1 MLARSNEP
9 TNADAALAP
18 TAPAGT
24 RGDAFDRAQRH
35 SRRVRVLKFAV
46 PVLAAGIAV
55 AFPVYSYFA
64 APVSISIQADG
75 TAFANGKLVMANPK
89 LNGFTKQK
97 LPYSLTALRAI
108 QDVGKQDIIQLEG
121 IHAKLPLTADNVAVV
136 DASSFTTAVEKNP
149 TLMHAAIDGG
159 RAAFRINCSACH
171 GSGAAGSKGYPNL
184 NDDDWLWGGD
194 IKSIQQTLLD
204 GVRFPGDDNTRM
216 SQMPAFGKD
225 EILKADEVQD
235 VVSYVRFISHQEAAS
250 PSAKRGS
257 AIFAN
262 NCAVCHGPNGG
273 GNRTVGAP
281 NLTDKIWLYG
291 GDRDTLT
298 QTVTN
303 ARYGIMPAWG
313 QKLDPVTL
321 KMVAVYVHSL
331 GGGEAIPATAPA
343 ATVAAK

>member
-1 MLARSNEP
+1 MADNKRIDHATGTP
-9 TNADAALAP
+9 TVGHEWDGIEELDTPMPRWWLYILYATIVFAIGYCIAY
-18 TAPAGT
+18 PAWPLLT
-24 RGDAFDRAQRH
+24 RGTPG
-35 SRRVRVLKFAV
+35 VLGWTSKGQLEAE
-46 PVLAAGIAV
+46 LAADKKAK
-55 AFPVYSYFA
+55 A
-64 APVSISIQADG
+64 ATLAAIDR
-75 TAFANGKLVMANPK
+75 
-89 LNGFTKQK
+89 
-97 LPYSLTALRAI
+97 LPI
-108 QDVGKQDIIQLEG
+108 EEI
-121 IHAKLPLTADNVAVV
+121 
-136 DASSFTTAVEKNP
+136 EKNP

-331 GGGEAIPATAPA
+331 GGGEAIPAADPA
-343 ATVAAK
+343 TTVAAK